1 MVVDQ
6 DQHFCH
12 RFSSAIGRTHKV
24 IEVANWP
31 LALSLALKDPPD
43 AIFLGDNLGAF
54 SRRGVVR
61 KIRELRSLQNLK
73 VFAVAETLLNTAPAL
88 SYDGII
94 PKASDLESLK
104 EHLERIVFASPEDS
118 RAPNSQPSLQEELQ
132 PA

>member
-1 MVVDQ
+1 MG
-6 DQHFCH
+6 
-12 RFSSAIGRTHKV
+12 A
-24 IEVANWP
+24 
-31 LALSLALKDPPD
+31 LALSLALKNPPD

-73 VFAVAETLLNTAPAL
+73 VFAVADETLVNPVPSL

-94 PKASDLESLK
+94 PKALDLESLR